1 MAELPPV
8 THDDLLKHPEHL
20 RKMPNG
26 GYAWKCGRCNQVAS
40 SLTQN
45 GPRCYQHGGTRKRA
59 RDRLKSSQAQ
69 GAGKSYKPSGRPFK
83 TGWYSRDETLDLHE
97 LVEAYRASGLNP
109 DATDDDML
117 YLRAR
122 LQQLQNLEPS
132 VEAVLGQ
139 LEQLLVGLEAWQG
152 EMVADADGRTVAQ
165 VLDELGRF
173 SQLATGIDKV
183 AGAFKKFLQLEK
195 AIEIRHERL
204 IKLANIRADTRVKN
218 KAGEQLDVFSL
229 LLSRLMVVLQEGMP
243 PEMFLALQRR
253 MERDLNELPRRALEP
268 MTVEVKAK

>member
-8 THDDLLKHPEHL
+8 IEQDILKHSERL
-20 RKMPNG
+20 RKMPKG
-26 GYAWKCGRCNQVAS
+26 GYAWKCELCGQVAS
-40 SLTQN
+40 SLAKN
-45 GPRCYQHGGTRKRA
+45 GLRCYQHGGTHKRA
-59 RDRLKSSQAQ
+59 RDRFESSKARES
-69 GAGKSYKPSGRPFK
+69 GKTYKPSGRPFK
-83 TGWYSRDETLDLHE
+83 TGWYSREETLDLHE

-109 DATDDDML
+109 DATDEDML

-132 VEAVLGQ
+132 VETVLGQ
-139 LEQLLVGLEAWQG
+139 LEPLLASLYDWQ
-152 EMVADADGRTVAQ
+152 EQPVKDADGLTVAQ
-165 VLDELGRF
+165 VSDKLSFF
-173 SQLATGIDKV
+173 SKLATDVDKV

-195 AIEIRHERL
+195 AIEMRHERF
-204 IKLANIRADTRVKN
+204 IKLAHTRADTRVKN

-229 LLSRLMVVLQEGMP
+229 LLSRLMVVLQEQMT
-243 PEMFLALQRR
+243 PEMFLALQHR